1 MTELPEDVIRFLR
14 PIAVL
19 GEIDHTPDS
28 AVAQQLL
35 AKYAPQPKTVADR
48 FDIQWTRYIFEIPG
62 EELIEA
68 SWPDGLTIDERGLAF
83 DKSDVGELHVWP
95 EVEGIDP
102 RELLNNGWQI
112 RRWLDVPQ
120 DWSFAFV
127 SERGVE
133 PSRMWRADIPATP
146 NVIVF
151 CRPPESDNQ

>member
-1 MTELPEDVIRFLR
+1 MTEQLPEDVIAYLEERTSGSR
-14 PIAVL
+14 SEDPDIA
-19 GEIDHTPDS
+19 E
-28 AVAQQLL
+28 ALL
-35 AKYAPQPKTVADR
+35 SKYAPKPKTLADMGGSLAWDR
-48 FDIQWTRYIFEIPG
+48 RYFRGDGTNPFVEH
-62 EELIEA
+62 EHEA
-68 SWPDGLTIDERGLAF
+68 GVDG
-83 DKSDVGELHVWP
+83 VPWP